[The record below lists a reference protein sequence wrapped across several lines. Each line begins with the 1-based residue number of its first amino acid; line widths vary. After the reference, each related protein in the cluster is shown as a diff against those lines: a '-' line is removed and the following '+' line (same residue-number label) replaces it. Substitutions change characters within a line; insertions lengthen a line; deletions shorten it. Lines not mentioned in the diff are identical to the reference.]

1 MPLEVKD
8 LSVFLASGEVVTEH
22 ISFQIEKGK
31 MLSIVGSSGAGK
43 TTICKAI
50 MGLLG
55 STYKATGEV
64 WFQGKNLLSL
74 SKKECQKIYGKEIC
88 FIMQNPMTAFNPSLR
103 VGKQLEKTFL
113 QHHARTSKDEMF
125 SLFDKTLRQ
134 LGLEDTERILKSYPF
149 TLSGGMLQRLMI
161 TAALINQPQILVA
174 DEATTAIDACN
185 RVELMKELRA
195 AVPADNPTAYLHP
208 IFLHTSRSTSLIFA
222 PTVDIQFVSY
232 ASWTYFISSP
242 CIVGLLSHTFGSN
255 FSICSLSL
263 NICFSSSF
271 QLLYIA

>member
-103 VGKQLEKTFL
+103 VG
-113 QHHARTSKDEMF
+113 
-125 SLFDKTLRQ
+125 
-134 LGLEDTERILKSYPF
+134 
-149 TLSGGMLQRLMI
+149 
-161 TAALINQPQILVA
+161 
-174 DEATTAIDACN
+174 N
-185 RVELMKELRA
+185 RNSA
-195 AVPADNPTAYLHP
+195 
-208 IFLHTSRSTSLIFA
+208 
-222 PTVDIQFVSY
+222 
-232 ASWTYFISSP
+232 
-242 CIVGLLSHTFGSN
+242 
-255 FSICSLSL
+255 
-263 NICFSSSF
+263 
-271 QLLYIA
+271 

>member
-22 ISFQIEKGK
+22 ISFQIENGK

-88 FIMQNPMTAFNPSLR
+88 LSC
-103 VGKQLEKTFL
+103 K
-113 QHHARTSKDEMF
+113 
-125 SLFDKTLRQ
+125 
-134 LGLEDTERILKSYPF
+134 IL
-149 TLSGGMLQRLMI
+149 
-161 TAALINQPQILVA
+161 
-174 DEATTAIDACN
+174 
-185 RVELMKELRA
+185 
-195 AVPADNPTAYLHP
+195 
-208 IFLHTSRSTSLIFA
+208 
-222 PTVDIQFVSY
+222 
-232 ASWTYFISSP
+232 
-242 CIVGLLSHTFGSN
+242 
-255 FSICSLSL
+255 
-263 NICFSSSF
+263 
-271 QLLYIA
+271 